1 MENTLIIIKSDGVK
15 RGLVGSIINRIENK
29 GFEIVQAKLYS
40 PKREVLELHYEEHK
54 GRPYFESLID
64 YMLEGPIMVLN
75 VKGESVI
82 SILRLMIGD
91 KDPSKALPGT
101 IRGDYAFSITKN
113 IIHGSDSKE
122 NADREISI
130 WFSSGE

>member
-1 MENTLIIIKSDGVK
+1 
-15 RGLVGSIINRIENK
+15 
-29 GFEIVQAKLYS
+29 
-40 PKREVLELHYEEHK
+40 
-54 GRPYFESLID
+54 
-64 YMLEGPIMVLN
+64 MLEGPIMVLN